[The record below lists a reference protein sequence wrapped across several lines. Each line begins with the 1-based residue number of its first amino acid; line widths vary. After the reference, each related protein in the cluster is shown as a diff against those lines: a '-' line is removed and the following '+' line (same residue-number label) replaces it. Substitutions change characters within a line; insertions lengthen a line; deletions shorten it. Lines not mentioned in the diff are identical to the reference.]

1 MKILSVENLSRSFG
15 GIKANDDIS
24 FNVDQG
30 SILGIIG
37 PNGAGKST
45 LFDLITGYTKADTG
59 KVEFF
64 EKNIFG
70 LSPDKISNLG
80 VGRTFQKLKPF
91 ADQTLLE
98 NVMIGSFVKEQNIK
112 KARDRALEII
122 DFVDLIEKRHHFAKE
137 LSTGQRKRLEM
148 ARAMAIEPKLLLM
161 DEVTGGVDQKTIPGL
176 VELIKKLKE
185 TGVTIITIEHN
196 INIIMEISD
205 NVLAL
210 DQGKSI
216 AFGTPKEIQKNKEV
230 ISLNL
235 INRKIEKEERQS
247 WALGI
252 ENKRRASLNLEIF
265 SSYKAMEDFNDAK
278 ETQDDEKEF
287 DIDLDNDY
295 LLNEGTQILSDYT
308 IHNHNSYLSK
318 AA

>member
-1 MKILSVENLSRSFG
+1 MKILTVENLSKSFG
-15 GIKANDDIS
+15 GIHANRDIS
-24 FNVDQG
+24 FDVEEG
-30 SILGIIG
+30 SILGVIG

-45 LFDLITGYTKADTG
+45 LFDLITGFTKADTG
-59 KVEFF
+59 KVKFF
-64 EKNIFG
+64 DKDIFG
-70 LSPDKISNLG
+70 ISPDKISNLG

-98 NVMIGSFVKEQNIK
+98 NVMIGAFVKEKDIK
-112 KARDRALEII
+112 RARDRALEII

-148 ARAMAIEPKLLLM
+148 ARAMAIDPKLLLM

-176 VELIKKLKE
+176 VELVKKLKK

-210 DQGKSI
+210 DQGKRI
-216 AFGTPKEIQKNKEV
+216 AFGEPKEIQNNKQV
-230 ISLNL
+230 ID
-235 INRKIEKEERQS
+235 
-247 WALGI
+247 AYLGT
-252 ENKRRASLNLEIF
+252 
-265 SSYKAMEDFNDAK
+265 FN
-278 ETQDDEKEF
+278 
-287 DIDLDNDY
+287 
-295 LLNEGTQILSDYT
+295 
-308 IHNHNSYLSK
+308 

>member
-1 MKILSVENLSRSFG
+1 MKILTVENLSKSFG
-15 GIKANDDIS
+15 GIHANRDIS
-24 FNVDQG
+24 FDVEEG
-30 SILGIIG
+30 SILGVIG

-45 LFDLITGYTKADTG
+45 LFDLITGFTKPDTG
-59 KVEFF
+59 KVKFF
-64 EKNIFG
+64 DKDIFG
-70 LSPDKISNLG
+70 ISPDKISNLG

-98 NVMIGSFVKEQNIK
+98 NVMIGAFVKEKDIK

-148 ARAMAIEPKLLLM
+148 ARAMAIDPKLLLM

-176 VELIKKLKE
+176 VELVKKLKK

-210 DQGKSI
+210 DQGKRI
-216 AFGTPKEIQKNKEV
+216 ALGEPKEIQNNKQV
-230 ISLNL
+230 ID
-235 INRKIEKEERQS
+235 
-247 WALGI
+247 AYLGT
-252 ENKRRASLNLEIF
+252 F
-265 SSYKAMEDFNDAK
+265 DA
-278 ETQDDEKEF
+278 
-287 DIDLDNDY
+287 
-295 LLNEGTQILSDYT
+295 
-308 IHNHNSYLSK
+308 
-318 AA
+318 A

>member
-1 MKILSVENLSRSFG
+1 MKILSVENLSRAFG
-15 GIKANDDIS
+15 GIKANDNIS
-24 FNVDQG
+24 FEVDEG

-45 LFDLITGYTKADTG
+45 LFDLITGYTKADNG
-59 KVEFF
+59 KVKLF

-98 NVMIGSFVKEQNIK
+98 NVMIGAFVKEQNIK
-112 KARDRALEII
+112 QARDKALEII

-176 VELIKKLKE
+176 VELIKKLKK

-210 DQGKSI
+210 DQGQSI
-216 AFGTPKEIQKNKEV
+216 AFGPPKEIQKNKQV
-230 ISLNL
+230 I
-235 INRKIEKEERQS
+235 
-247 WALGI
+247 
-252 ENKRRASLNLEIF
+252 
-265 SSYKAMEDFNDAK
+265 D
-278 ETQDDEKEF
+278 
-287 DIDLDNDY
+287 
-295 LLNEGTQILSDYT
+295 
-308 IHNHNSYLSK
+308 SYLGTFD

>member
-15 GIKANDDIS
+15 GIKANDNIS
-24 FNVDQG
+24 FTVDEG

-45 LFDLITGYTKADTG
+45 LFDLITGYTKADSG
-59 KVEFF
+59 KVHFF

-98 NVMIGSFVKEQNIK
+98 NVMIGAFVKEQNIK
-112 KARDRALEII
+112 KARDKALEII

-176 VELIKKLKE
+176 VELIKKLKK

-210 DQGKSI
+210 DQGKRI
-216 AFGTPKEIQKNKEV
+216 AFGEPKEIQNNKQV
-230 ISLNL
+230 ID
-235 INRKIEKEERQS
+235 
-247 WALGI
+247 AYLGT
-252 ENKRRASLNLEIF
+252 F
-265 SSYKAMEDFNDAK
+265 DA
-278 ETQDDEKEF
+278 
-287 DIDLDNDY
+287 
-295 LLNEGTQILSDYT
+295 
-308 IHNHNSYLSK
+308 
-318 AA
+318 A

>member
-15 GIKANDDIS
+15 GIKANDNIS
-24 FNVDQG
+24 FEVEQG

-45 LFDLITGYTKADTG
+45 LFDLITGYTKADNG
-59 KVEFF
+59 KVKFF

-98 NVMIGSFVKEQNIK
+98 NVMIGAFVKEQNIK
-112 KARDRALEII
+112 KARDKALEII

-176 VELIKKLKE
+176 VELIKKLKK

-210 DQGKSI
+210 DQGKRI
-216 AFGTPKEIQKNKEV
+216 AFGPPKKIQKNKQV
-230 ISLNL
+230 ID
-235 INRKIEKEERQS
+235 
-247 WALGI
+247 AYLGT
-252 ENKRRASLNLEIF
+252 F
-265 SSYKAMEDFNDAK
+265 DA
-278 ETQDDEKEF
+278 
-287 DIDLDNDY
+287 
-295 LLNEGTQILSDYT
+295 
-308 IHNHNSYLSK
+308 
-318 AA
+318 A

>member
-15 GIKANDDIS
+15 GIKANDNIS
-24 FNVDQG
+24 FEVEKG

-45 LFDLITGYTKADTG
+45 LFDLITGYTKADNG
-59 KVEFF
+59 KVKFF

-98 NVMIGSFVKEQNIK
+98 NVMIGAFVKEQNIK
-112 KARDRALEII
+112 KARDKALEII

-176 VELIKKLKE
+176 VELIKKLKK

-210 DQGKSI
+210 DQGKRI
-216 AFGTPKEIQKNKEV
+216 AFGPPKEIQKNKQV
-230 ISLNL
+230 ID
-235 INRKIEKEERQS
+235 
-247 WALGI
+247 AYLGT
-252 ENKRRASLNLEIF
+252 F
-265 SSYKAMEDFNDAK
+265 DA
-278 ETQDDEKEF
+278 
-287 DIDLDNDY
+287 
-295 LLNEGTQILSDYT
+295 
-308 IHNHNSYLSK
+308 
-318 AA
+318 A

>member
-15 GIKANDDIS
+15 GIKANNNIS
-24 FNVDQG
+24 FEVDQG

-45 LFDLITGYTKADTG
+45 LFDLVTGYTKADNG
-59 KVEFF
+59 KVKFY

-80 VGRTFQKLKPF
+80 IGRTFQKLKPF

-98 NVMIGSFVKEQNIK
+98 NVMIGAFVKEKNIK

-161 DEVTGGVDQKTIPGL
+161 DEVTGGVDQKTIPDL
-176 VELIKKLKE
+176 VELIKKLKK

-216 AFGTPKEIQKNKEV
+216 AFGPPREIQKNKQV
-230 ISLNL
+230 I
-235 INRKIEKEERQS
+235 
-247 WALGI
+247 
-252 ENKRRASLNLEIF
+252 
-265 SSYKAMEDFNDAK
+265 D
-278 ETQDDEKEF
+278 
-287 DIDLDNDY
+287 
-295 LLNEGTQILSDYT
+295 
-308 IHNHNSYLSK
+308 SYLGTFD

>member
-1 MKILSVENLSRSFG
+1 MKILSVENLSRAFG
-15 GIKANDDIS
+15 GIKANSNIS
-24 FNVDQG
+24 FEVEEG
-30 SILGIIG
+30 TILGVIG

-45 LFDLITGYTKADTG
+45 LFDLITGYTKADSG
-59 KVEFF
+59 KVKFF

-80 VGRTFQKLKPF
+80 IGRTFQKLKPF

-98 NVMIGSFVKEQNIK
+98 NVMIGAFVKEQNIK
-112 KARDRALEII
+112 KARDKALEII
-122 DFVDLIEKRHHFAKE
+122 DFVNLIEKRHHFAKE

-176 VELIKKLKE
+176 VELIKKLKK

-216 AFGTPKEIQKNKEV
+216 AFGPPKEIQKNKEV
-230 ISLNL
+230 I
-235 INRKIEKEERQS
+235 
-247 WALGI
+247 
-252 ENKRRASLNLEIF
+252 
-265 SSYKAMEDFNDAK
+265 D
-278 ETQDDEKEF
+278 
-287 DIDLDNDY
+287 
-295 LLNEGTQILSDYT
+295 
-308 IHNHNSYLSK
+308 SYLGTFD